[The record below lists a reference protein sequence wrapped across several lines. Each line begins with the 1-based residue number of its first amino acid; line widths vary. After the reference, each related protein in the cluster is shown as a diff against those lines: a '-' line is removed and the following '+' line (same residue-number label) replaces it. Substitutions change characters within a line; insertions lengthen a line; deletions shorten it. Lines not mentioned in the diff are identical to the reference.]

1 MKPWSTAALVL
12 VLATVSLPVAGT
24 AATVEVFSQEVR
36 VQSTAPGVAL
46 IITDFWDKPV
56 EFAFARL
63 RGGRWTY
70 LVKYKSIFHVQARDL
85 NAEELRDLE
94 VEARLRQLEQ
104 DLNAVRGQVGLLCER
119 LHWRGPGCPSE
130 PRR

>member
-1 MKPWSTAALVL
+1 MRSSSIAATILIL
-12 VLATVSLPVAGT
+12 ILASLPAAAP

-63 RGGRWTY
+63 RAGRWTY
-70 LVKYKSIFHVQARDL
+70 VVKYKSIFRVQARDL
-85 NAEELRDLE
+85 TPEELRGLE
-94 VEARLRQLEQ
+94 LETRLRQLEEKI
-104 DLNAVRGQVGLLCER
+104 DAVRDQVRLLCEQ
-119 LHWRGPGCPSE
+119 LDWRGPGCP
-130 PRR
+130 

>member
-1 MKPWSTAALVL
+1 MKLWSIAALILLVAATTSPTAAH
-12 VLATVSLPVAGT
+12 
-24 AATVEVFSQEVR
+24 AATVEIFSQEVR

-70 LVKYKSIFHVQARDL
+70 LVKYKSIFHVQAPDL
-85 NAEELRDLE
+85 TAEELRDLE
-94 VEARLRQLEQ
+94 VEARLRQLEEK
-104 DLNAVRGQVGLLCER
+104 LEAVRGQVQLLCER
-119 LHWRGPGCPSE
+119 LNWPGPGCP
-130 PRR
+130 

>member
-1 MKPWSTAALVL
+1 MRPWSIAPTILTL
-12 VLATVSLPVAGT
+12 VLASLPAAT
-24 AATVEVFSQEVR
+24 PAATVEVFSQEVR

-70 LVKYKSIFHVQARDL
+70 LVKYKSIFRVQARDL
-85 NAEELRDLE
+85 TADELRALE
-94 VEARLRQLEQ
+94 VEARLQQLEQ
-104 DLNAVRGQVGLLCER
+104 KIEAIREQVQLLCER
-119 LHWRGPGCPSE
+119 LDWRGPGCP
-130 PRR
+130 

>member
-1 MKPWSTAALVL
+1 MRSWILTATILIL
-12 VLATVSLPVAGT
+12 VLASLPAAAP

-63 RGGRWTY
+63 RAGRWTY
-70 LVKYKSIFHVQARDL
+70 VVQYKSIFHVQARDL
-85 NAEELRDLE
+85 SAEELRDLE
-94 VEARLRQLEQ
+94 VEARLRQLEENL
-104 DLNAVRGQVGLLCER
+104 DAIRGQVQLLCER
-119 LHWRGPGCPSE
+119 LRWRGPGCP
-130 PRR
+130 

>member
-1 MKPWSTAALVL
+1 MRPFTLPGRRAEPASSTPPF
-12 VLATVSLPVAGT
+12 LPVIGF
-24 AATVEVFSQEVR
+24 AATVEVFRQEVR

-85 NAEELRDLE
+85 AAEELRALE
-94 VEARLRQLEQ
+94 VEARLQQLEQ
-104 DLNAVRGQVGLLCER
+104 KIEAVREQVELLCER
-119 LHWRGPGCPSE
+119 LDWRGPGCP
-130 PRR
+130 

>member
-1 MKPWSTAALVL
+1 MRSWSLTATILIL
-12 VLATVSLPVAGT
+12 VLASLPAAAP

-63 RGGRWTY
+63 RAGRWTY
-70 LVKYKSIFHVQARDL
+70 LVKYKAIFRVQARDL
-85 NAEELRDLE
+85 TAEELRALE
-94 VEARLRQLEQ
+94 VEARLRQLEETL
-104 DLNAVRGQVGLLCER
+104 DAVRDQVRVLCEQ
-119 LHWRGPGCPSE
+119 LGWRGPGCP
-130 PRR
+130 